1 MINLIS
7 NKAIIIIIKIII
19 IISIINIPIINIRRI
34 RIRIRMLKKI
44 QKQEATSLACI
55 LRVSCET
62 QTGVPVTAGT
72 ES

>member
-7 NKAIIIIIKIII
+7 NKAIIIIIIII
-19 IISIINIPIINIRRI
+19 IISIIITPIINIRI
-34 RIRIRMLKKI
+34 RLLKKF

-62 QTGVPVTAGT
+62 QTGVPVTVGT

>member
-7 NKAIIIIIKIII
+7 NKAIIIIIIII
-19 IISIINIPIINIRRI
+19 IISIINIPIINIRIRI
-34 RIRIRMLKKI
+34 KIRIRMLKKF

-55 LRVSCET
+55 LRVNCET

>member
-7 NKAIIIIIKIII
+7 NKAIIIIII
-19 IISIINIPIINIRRI
+19 IISIINIQVINIRI
-34 RIRIRMLKKI
+34 RMRMLKKI

>member
-7 NKAIIIIIKIII
+7 NKAIIIIIIII
-19 IISIINIPIINIRRI
+19 IISIINIPIINIRI
-34 RIRIRMLKKI
+34 RIRIRTLKKF

>member
-1 MINLIS
+1 MNNLIS

-19 IISIINIPIINIRRI
+19 ISIIIKPIINI